1 MTRIAYTNRDN
12 QEITY
17 SQLAIAG
24 INELLDYLS
33 KHRAMEFVSLV
44 SKRNKRGIECKW
56 VHVRGENYSVQN
68 RIKNIFSEKVKKIK
82 LSNFR
87 D

>member
-24 INELLDYLS
+24 INTFLDYLS
-33 KHRAMEFVSLV
+33 NNKAMEFVSLV
-44 SKRNKRGIECKW
+44 SKKIL
-56 VHVRGENYSVQN
+56 
-68 RIKNIFSEKVKKIK
+68 NIP
-82 LSNFR
+82 
-87 D
+87 